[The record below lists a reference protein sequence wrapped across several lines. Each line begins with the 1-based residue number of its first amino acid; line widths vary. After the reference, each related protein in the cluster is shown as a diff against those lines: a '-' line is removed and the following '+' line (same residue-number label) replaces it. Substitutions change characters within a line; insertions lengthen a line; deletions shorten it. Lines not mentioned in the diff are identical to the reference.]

1 MKIIFVLLLS
11 VFSLGLSAQIE
22 FRTGDVELDS
32 DLNVI
37 NSNAK
42 TDLPAFKADL
52 TADFGVSA
60 KNVDYM
66 LSINME
72 PAEIYFALEVSV
84 AVNKPI
90 ETVIDTY
97 ETHRD
102 KGWGYIAQ
110 QLGIKPGSPEFHV
123 LKGKS
128 KTKKDKAAKTNNGN
142 GQVKK
147 TPVQSTRT
155 VPVSKKG

>member
-1 MKIIFVLLLS
+1 MKKIFVLMMS
-11 VFSLGLSAQIE
+11 TISLGLSAQID
-22 FRTGDVELDS
+22 FKTGDVELDA

-37 NSNAK
+37 NTNAK

-52 TADFGVSA
+52 TASFGVSV

-72 PAEIYFALEVSV
+72 PAEIYFALEIST

-97 ETHRD
+97 EANRD

-110 QLGIKPGSPEFHV
+110 QLGIQPGSAEFHAI
-123 LKGKS
+123 KGNS
-128 KTKKDKAAKTNNGN
+128 SSKKDKTAKTNNGN

-147 TPVQSTRT
+147 TSVQSTRT
-155 VPVSKKG
+155 VPNSKG